1 MKAIVV
7 GLTGQTGA
15 GKSTV
20 AGYLEELGCGVINAD
35 AVAREA
41 VKSGSECLKK
51 LAGAFGE
58 DVINEDG
65 SCNRRLLAK
74 RAFSSRENTELLN
87 SLTHPWII
95 ARTKEYIDSLC
106 HKGYDMII
114 FDAPQLFESGG
125 DAFCDSVISVTAPES
140 LRKQRIMDRDGISA
154 EAAGERMN
162 AQHPEEYYVSRSD
175 YLIDGSAAP
184 EEVRRSAEKIFEDI
198 RNKTGSTQ
206 EE

>member
-95 ARTKEYIDSLC
+95 SRTKEYIEGLC

-114 FDAPQLFESGG
+114 TTRE
-125 DAFCDSVISVTAPES
+125 T
-140 LRKQRIMDRDGISA
+140 
-154 EAAGERMN
+154 
-162 AQHPEEYYVSRSD
+162 Y
-175 YLIDGSAAP
+175 
-184 EEVRRSAEKIFEDI
+184 
-198 RNKTGSTQ
+198 
-206 EE
+206 

>member
-1 MKAIVV
+1 MKAIVI

-15 GKSTV
+15 GKSTA
-20 AGYLEELGCGVINAD
+20 AGFLRELGCGIIDAD
-35 AVAREA
+35 RVAREA
-41 VKSGSECLKK
+41 VSRGSSCLEE
-51 LAGAFGE
+51 LARAFG
-58 DVINEDG
+58 DDIINGDG

>member
-95 ARTKEYIDSLC
+95 SRTKEYIEGLC

-125 DAFCDSVISVTAPES
+125 DSICDFIVSVTAPENV
-140 LRKQRIMDRDGISA
+140 RKQRIIDRDGISA
-154 EAAGERMN
+154 EAAVERIN
-162 AQHPEEYYVSRSD
+162 AQHPEEYYVGRSD
-175 YLIDGSAAP
+175 YLLDGS
-184 EEVRRSAEKIFEDI
+184 ESVEKVRRSAEKIFEDI
-198 RNKTGSTQ
+198 RNKVRRTQ
-206 EE
+206 EG